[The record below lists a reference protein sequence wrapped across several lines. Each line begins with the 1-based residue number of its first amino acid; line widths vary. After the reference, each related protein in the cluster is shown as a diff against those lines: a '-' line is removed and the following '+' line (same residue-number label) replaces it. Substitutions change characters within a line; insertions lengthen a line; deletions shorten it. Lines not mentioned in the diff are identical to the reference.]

1 MSEEVS
7 LDSLLKKKSQEVET
21 VTPVAVEDPEGHSVT
36 IPDTVSTNN
45 ALATAESLS
54 PEVIEATKEDRVLS
68 PEEQAEVE
76 KIRESIDITDS
87 SAIVQYGTGAQKD
100 IASFS
105 DDILSKVRSKDT
117 GEAGALMQD
126 LLIKV
131 NDVGVSELSKKSI
144 FGSISGKIKKF
155 EARYQKMES
164 QIDEIEAGLEKQ
176 RMILLKDINMY
187 DTMYDKNLEFFKGLD
202 LYIRAGEEE
211 LQHVQNEVLPKLRDE
226 VSKSTDPMA
235 PQVLKDYEDA
245 ANRFEKKIYDL
256 KLSRTISIQMAPQI
270 RLIQSNDRELAEKI
284 QTSIL
289 NTIPIWK
296 NQIVLSIG
304 LARQKD
310 ALEMQR
316 AVTDTTNEL
325 LKKNAELLKQNS
337 VEVAK
342 ESERGI
348 VDIETL
354 EKVNTDLIDTINQ
367 TIEIH
372 NKGHEQRMAAEQK
385 LVQIEGDLKKTLL
398 QNSVK

>member
-1 MSEEVS
+1 MSEDVS
-7 LDSLLKKKSQEVET
+7 LESLLQKKAAPEPAPAAANSTLADAAASSVIIPEMMSTQNQVATTGENVPAQPVERPLT
-21 VTPVAVEDPEGHSVT
+21 
-36 IPDTVSTNN
+36 
-45 ALATAESLS
+45 
-54 PEVIEATKEDRVLS
+54 
-68 PEEQAEVE
+68 PEELQKVE
-76 KIRESIDITDS
+76 EIRKSIDLTDT

-100 IASFS
+100 ISSFS

-117 GEAGALMQD
+117 GEAGELMRN
-126 LLIKV
+126 LLVKV
-131 NDVGVSELSKKSI
+131 NDVGVSDLTKNSI
-144 FGSISGKIKKF
+144 FGSIRSKLKKF
-155 EARYQKMES
+155 EARYQKMEGR
-164 QIDEIEAGLEKQ
+164 IDEIETNLDKQ
-176 RMILLKDINMY
+176 RVTLLHDINMY
-187 DTMYDKNLEFFKGLD
+187 DTMYDKNLEYFKELD
-202 LYIRAGEEE
+202 LYIKAGEEE
-211 LQHVQNEVLPKLRDE
+211 LSHVQTEVIPKLRE
-226 VSKSTDPMA
+226 QVAQSTDPMA
-235 PQVLKDYEDA
+235 PQVVKDYEDA

-256 KLSRTISIQMAPQI
+256 KLSRTISLQMAPQI

-296 NQIVLSIG
+296 NQIVLAIG

-316 AVTDTTNEL
+316 AVTDTTNEM

-354 EKVNTDLIDTINQ
+354 EKVNTDLIDTINE

-372 NKGHEQRMAAEQK
+372 KKGHEQRVAAEQK
-385 LVQIEGDLKKTLL
+385 LVEIEGDLKKTLL
-398 QNSVK
+398 QNSMN